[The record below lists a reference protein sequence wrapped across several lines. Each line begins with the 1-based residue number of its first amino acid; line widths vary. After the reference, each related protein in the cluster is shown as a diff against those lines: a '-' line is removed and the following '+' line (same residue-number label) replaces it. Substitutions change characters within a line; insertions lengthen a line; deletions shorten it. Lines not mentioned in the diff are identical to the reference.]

1 MTTPGPGEPSRPELS
16 PEVTQAMTECADYI
30 ERIVYLIDNELT
42 ESECVEVRV
51 HLDSCNPCLAKYDLQ
66 KTVKSLVARSCHEKA
81 PESLREKV
89 LFQLRQVQ
97 IEFREG

>member
-1 MTTPGPGEPSRPELS
+1 MTGFDRGDEPSR
-16 PEVTQAMTECADYI
+16 ECADYI

-42 ESECVEVRV
+42 ESECTEVRI

-66 KTVKSLVARSCHEKA
+66 KTVKTLVARSCHETA
-81 PESLREKV
+81 PDALREKV

>member
-1 MTTPGPGEPSRPELS
+1 MSGFNPANEPSR
-16 PEVTQAMTECADYI
+16 ECADYI

-42 ESECVEVRV
+42 DSECTEVRI

-66 KTVKSLVARSCHEKA
+66 KTVKTLVARSCHETA
-81 PESLREKV
+81 PDGLREKV
-89 LFQLRQVQ
+89 LFQLRKVQ

>member
-1 MTTPGPGEPSRPELS
+1 VTSPNDRSTNEPSR
-16 PEVTQAMTECADYI
+16 ECADYI

-42 ESECVEVRV
+42 ESECTEVRI

-66 KTVKSLVARSCHEKA
+66 RTVKTLVARSCSEHA
-81 PESLREKV
+81 PEGLREKV

-97 IEFREG
+97 IEITEG

>member
-1 MTTPGPGEPSRPELS
+1 MTTPSADNEPMRPR
-16 PEVTQAMTECADYI
+16 ATECADFI

-42 ESECVEVRV
+42 ESERVEVRG

-66 KTVKSLVARSCHEKA
+66 RTVKSLVARSCHEKA

-97 IEFREG
+97 IEFGEG

>member
-1 MTTPGPGEPSRPELS
+1 MTGFDRAEEPSR
-16 PEVTQAMTECADYI
+16 ECADYI

-42 ESECVEVRV
+42 ESECTEVRI

-66 KTVKSLVARSCHEKA
+66 RTVKTLVARSCHETA
-81 PESLREKV
+81 PDALREKV